1 MSCCLH
7 PGGHVGAVVIAGV
20 PLPRMVGGT
29 GLPATPCIL
38 AFKTAKIQHFKIGE
52 VYVLARGY
60 LALIENH
67 ATVLTKLCIMSEIKY
82 NP

>member
-29 GLPATPCIL
+29 GTPATPCIL
-38 AFKTAKIQHFKIGE
+38 AFKTAKIQHFKNGE
-52 VYVLARGY
+52 DFVLAHGY
-60 LALIENH
+60 LALIENPRKGFDQ
-67 ATVLTKLCIMSEIKY
+67 AVY
-82 NP
+82 NV